1 MYDASIILIINK
13 YTCKDKSTLY
23 DIYALK
29 LYCLRFYK
37 IYEQI
42 AKSYSIFIFDFI
54 LITMPVIFTAKKQ
67 NGI

>member
-1 MYDASIILIINK
+1 MYDTSIILIINK

-54 LITMPVIFTAKKQ
+54 LQ
-67 NGI
+67 CL